1 MTQATIG
8 KGSLH
13 LFHESS
19 SSLCMQNTCTHVHC
33 TYLLQEQEKV
43 DLLESYQA
51 LSDEAEK
58 LDSTVQHSLGETST
72 TRMELATL
80 TQVGQ
85 IWKVVIKIGSP
96 PLPYQLCS
104 RTSTSPCLFVCLL
117 FVCCWFCFVC
127 FCCLFIACL
136 FVCLLFLALPIFL
149 IKSLEI
155 RLLSTVYS
163 LLFYLLCRKSF
174 ILKS

>member
-1 MTQATIG
+1 M
-8 KGSLH
+8 
-13 LFHESS
+13 
-19 SSLCMQNTCTHVHC
+19 HC

-85 IWKVVIKIGSP
+85 IWKAVIKIESP

-104 RTSTSPCLFVCLL
+104 RTSTSPCLFLFVCL
-117 FVCCWFCFVC
+117 FVCC
-127 FCCLFIACL
+127 
-136 FVCLLFLALPIFL
+136 FLALPIFL
-149 IKSLEI
+149 IE
-155 RLLSTVYS
+155 
-163 LLFYLLCRKSF
+163 SF
-174 ILKS
+174 E